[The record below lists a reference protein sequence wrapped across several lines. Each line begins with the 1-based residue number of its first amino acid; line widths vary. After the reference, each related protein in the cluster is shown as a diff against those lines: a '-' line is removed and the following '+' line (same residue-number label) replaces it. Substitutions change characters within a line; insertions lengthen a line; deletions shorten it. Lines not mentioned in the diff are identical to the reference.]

1 MSYLIRIA
9 TFGLVLAFA
18 SGVEADKND
27 KHSARFG
34 DLLISATALEDIGP
48 APIQLARDD
57 RHRIHVFVT
66 FKNLG
71 KQAICTQFTARLKAS
86 YGLSYNASG
95 LFSQAPRAEELLPNI
110 ESAGPYEFEVTPG
123 AQPLELVLKPGR
135 KKTGCG
141 PSARESAELPSEV
154 ALDVHD
160 LPPPKSTLPAE
171 KVATS
176 LRTTGWLLSWVL
188 TAAIAFWLSKFRPYK
203 LFVFLAIAAIYWGSI
218 FMAPAADRS
227 GIVAWG
233 LLWTVGLPAWWMFRR
248 RGASG
253 PE

>member
-1 MSYLIRIA
+1 MSYLTSVISLS
-9 TFGLVLAFA
+9 LVLVFA
-18 SGVEADKND
+18 SGGSAD

-48 APIQLARDD
+48 APIQLVRDD

-110 ESAGPYEFEVTPG
+110 ESAGPYEFKVTPG

-141 PSARESAELPSEV
+141 PSARETAEYLPNEV
-154 ALDVHD
+154 VLDVHD
-160 LPPPKSTLPAE
+160 LPPQKSTLPAE

-176 LRTTGWLLSWVL
+176 LRTTVWLLNWVL

-233 LLWTVGLPAWWMFRR
+233 LLWTLGLPAWWMFQRR
-248 RGASG
+248 GGASG